1 VQTAGAHLATLA
13 LSPVDVEKLGNA
25 EIEFLLGI
33 VYNTKSFSMKTAST
47 VFALSRE
54 VIKNIT
60 YLEMN
65 LLYRSA
71 VKLESTFYEEFVTK
85 WED

>member
-1 VQTAGAHLATLA
+1 VK
-13 LSPVDVEKLGNA
+13 VEKLGNA

-33 VYNTKSFSMKTAST
+33 VYNIKSFSMKTAST